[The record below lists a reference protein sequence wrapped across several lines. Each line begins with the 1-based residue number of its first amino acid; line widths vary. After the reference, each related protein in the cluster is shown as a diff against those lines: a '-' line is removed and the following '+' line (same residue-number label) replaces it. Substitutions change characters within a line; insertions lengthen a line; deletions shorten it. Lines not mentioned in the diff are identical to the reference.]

1 MAELFKF
8 RCYQC
13 EKLIGAPPSRFG
25 SNVKCPRCGVDLVVP
40 SPGDEE
46 EPANSPDPDV
56 FRPEDLGL
64 NLDPE
69 PLTRPPQPSRAP
81 EPVGPDPIAF
91 LSRVAEAEP
100 EVEGEESGPPPEEE
114 LDLPEPC
121 VEPLVPR
128 RKPGRA
134 AASPVASP
142 RARDVVLPRTAVVAW
157 ALFAIL
163 ALGLAFVAGLFTGQR
178 MGR

>member
-40 SPGDEE
+40 SPGNEE
-46 EPANSPDPDV
+46 EPADSPDPDA

-69 PLTRPPQPSRAP
+69 PLSRPPQSSRAP

-91 LSRVAEAEP
+91 LSRVAEG
-100 EVEGEESGPPPEEE
+100 EVEAEDSGPTPEED
-114 LDLPEPC
+114 LDLPEPG
-121 VEPLVPR
+121 VEPLAAR
-128 RKPGRA
+128 RKKGQRLAYPI
-134 AASPVASP
+134 ASS

-163 ALGLAFVAGLFTGQR
+163 ALGLSFVAGLFTGQR